1 MRHRG
6 VTMLRTRSAATGAW
20 LAVITG
26 VVLAQSPA
34 APPGAR
40 QTLGAGSTSESGLQ
54 RGERHV
60 YRVPLEAGQFL
71 YLTAQQRALD
81 VGLRLLAPD
90 GALLISADTMNGSY
104 GIERIAIVAP
114 AAGDY
119 SLEVST
125 GSDRPA
131 GRYALTVVVLRAATP
146 EDSRHAAAEKTY
158 ADAEA
163 LRLQNTADARA
174 AAIAKYREAAATF
187 QPLGLHYETAMAL
200 YSTGILQLTGGD
212 ARGAAVTLAA
222 ALPHARALND
232 PLVPSVTNA
241 LGGAH
246 DILGDLTA
254 AMAQYQEALAGFR
267 SLGNRNGEAN
277 ALNNIG
283 KIHARPGRLA
293 AGPRALPDGAA
304 HLAGGQ
310 GRAA

>member
-90 GALLISADTMNGSY
+90 GALLMSADTMNGSY
-104 GIERIAIVAP
+104 GIERIALVAP

-131 GRYALTVVVLRAATP
+131 GRYALTVVELRAATP
-146 EDSRHAAAEKTY
+146 EDTGMPRRRRPTPTPKRCGSRTRRTRGPRPSQSIA
-158 ADAEA
+158 
-163 LRLQNTADARA
+163 RLPRPFS
-174 AAIAKYREAAATF
+174 RWVSATRRRWRC
-187 QPLGLHYETAMAL
+187 T
-200 YSTGILQLTGGD
+200 
-212 ARGAAVTLAA
+212 
-222 ALPHARALND
+222 
-232 PLVPSVTNA
+232 
-241 LGGAH
+241 
-246 DILGDLTA
+246 
-254 AMAQYQEALAGFR
+254 
-267 SLGNRNGEAN
+267 
-277 ALNNIG
+277 
-283 KIHARPGRLA
+283 RPGFYS
-293 AGPRALPDGAA
+293 
-304 HLAGGQ
+304 
-310 GRAA
+310 

>member
-1 MRHRG
+1 MRRRR

-90 GALLISADTMNGSY
+90 GALLMSADTMNGSY
-104 GIERIAIVAP
+104 GIERIALVAP

-146 EDSRHAAAEKTY
+146 EDSRHAAAEKT
-158 ADAEA
+158 
-163 LRLQNTADARA
+163 LRRRRSA
-174 AAIAKYREAAATF
+174 AASRTRRTRGPRPSQSIARLPRPF
-187 QPLGLHYETAMAL
+187 SRWVSAMRRRWRC
-200 YSTGILQLTGGD
+200 T
-212 ARGAAVTLAA
+212 
-222 ALPHARALND
+222 
-232 PLVPSVTNA
+232 
-241 LGGAH
+241 
-246 DILGDLTA
+246 
-254 AMAQYQEALAGFR
+254 
-267 SLGNRNGEAN
+267 
-277 ALNNIG
+277 
-283 KIHARPGRLA
+283 RPGFYS
-293 AGPRALPDGAA
+293 
-304 HLAGGQ
+304 
-310 GRAA
+310 